1 MYKVFDFGSVEREMP
16 KRYSA
21 LTLSETLVV
30 LVVVGVIALM
40 MLGVF
45 RLTDDAKYPV
55 MRAIF
60 KNDLATAIAEMNTEH
75 NLARLNDDETFFNAF
90 KQNFKISRVAV
101 AGDFADVYK
110 DAAGD
115 NVVLSRYGNSFVTEN
130 GVSVAISYVD
140 AGKDLS
146 SYVNNVSKSDIENMS
161 YEVSNAALNFVT
173 GVFDLNGAKGPNKI
187 GQDVG
192 IIMPTYP
199 LNKAKGEYLTF
210 DNGNVTLKSTKYE
223 TTKKLVDAD
232 GKVTDDFKNGVKTN
246 EISCSGNFVPDDF
259 GSCNIC
265 GLTNASCAA
274 KGQQLN
280 AQACQCEYNISC
292 PKGQILTKV
301 DDKMVCKPINLN
313 LDPGAHVKK
322 DAQGN
327 LIKDEETGFYK
338 CEFGAGM
345 KCSKEGGKW
354 IPETCTCDCA
364 ALPLCDGKYE
374 YMKRTDAGFCKCDAG
389 KCLDKSVIDSKIS
402 GKNAT
407 STTQYI
413 NDETQYCFSCKPAKK
428 GVSLTRNAE
437 LGVCEAKCSNK
448 DIDTLSNYLNNGNK
462 YYQPREQFFKTD
474 ADGNYLKDKAGNYI
488 QNTLPN
494 EDNICSPKCVITDE
508 YCAKKSSEL
517 AHNYCADTPINQK
530 LNGFDRRLNV
540 GCSRYPALTT
550 RINGEPKQYTC
561 DPKDLKFVAKKDA
574 DGKIDENACTCVLAD
589 NKDQDKVY
597 LLAGTA
603 TKTLSAAYHGSC
615 GWTEAWACTY
625 KPKKDE
631 NGNIVGQK
639 LNKTHPTDMTIIPAI
654 IQNCITWWDPIVLIH
669 TDNNVNT
676 SAIPMK
682 RETVTF
688 AMDDKGNTSN
698 ITWLAAQNGT
708 PVYYFL
714 TKGDKVT
721 SLLDLFSDAEHN
733 NGIVEL
739 DSLYETNK
747 DGVINKFDK
756 NFKTLRLWADKNA
769 DAKVDTGEITT
780 LDAMNVIEISLDVT
794 THVSEEG
801 RAEANAKAVTA
812 IQGSYIAGVHV
823 TAKEG
828 TYVERF
834 GEVTTTDGV
843 KRVLYKAV
851 RIETQKKTVTE
862 EKEVLE
868 TVDVYDEIQGKNVQ
882 QQKTTKKTYNK
893 DITEEVAVDYY
904 YVKLKGTNGYFFQQV
919 DVNGKAI
926 YSDNH
931 PLAGKKFTEINRYY
945 IKDKDNK
952 LYKEVSRK
960 IVDILFQ
967 GQ

>member
-60 KNDLATAIAEMNTEH
+60 KNDLASAIAEMNTEH

-90 KQNFKISRVAV
+90 RQNFKISNNAV
-101 AGDFADVYK
+101 AAQNQYK
-110 DAAGD
+110 DAAGNKVD
-115 NVVLSRYGNSFVTEN
+115 IPKYNHTFVTEN
-130 GVSVAISYVD
+130 GVVVSLSYVQT
-140 AGKDLS
+140 GQDLS
-146 SYVNNVSKSDIENMS
+146 SYVNNVSQVDIENMS

-187 GQDVG
+187 GEDVG

-199 LNKAKGEYLTF
+199 LNKSRGEYLTF
-210 DNGNVTLKSTKYE
+210 NGGQIVLKSTKNN
-223 TTKKLVDAD
+223 TSTPLVD
-232 GKVTDDFKNGVKTN
+232 KNGKATDSLKN
-246 EISCSGNFVPDDF
+246 ENVSCPSDSNFIPDDF

-301 DDKMVCKPINLN
+301 GDEMVCKPINLN

-364 ALPLCDGKYE
+364 ALPPCDGKYE

-494 EDNICSPKCVITDE
+494 EENICSPKCVITDE

-517 AHNYCADTPINQK
+517 AHNYCADTPTNQK

-540 GCSRYPALTT
+540 GCSRYKALTT
-550 RINGEPKQYTC
+550 RINGESKRYTC
-561 DPKDLKFVAKKDA
+561 DPKDLKFVAKKDTN
-574 DGKIDENACTCVLAD
+574 GKIDENACTCVLAD
-589 NKDQDKVY
+589 NESQEKVY
-597 LLAGTA
+597 LLAGTDK
-603 TKTLSAAYHGSC
+603 KTLSAAYHGKC
-615 GWTEAWACTY
+615 GWAEAWSCTY
-625 KPKKDE
+625 TPKKDE

-639 LNKTHPTDMTIIPAI
+639 INETHPSDGTIIPAI
-654 IQNCITWWDPIVLIH
+654 IQSCKTWWDPIVLIH

-676 SAIPMK
+676 SAIPMHTK
-682 RETVTF
+682 TVTF

-721 SLLDLFSDAEHN
+721 NLLDLFSDANHN

-739 DSLYETNK
+739 GSSYETNK
-747 DGVINKFDK
+747 DGVINKFDDK
-756 NFKTLRLWADKNA
+756 FNTLRLWADINA
-769 DAKVDTGEITT
+769 NAIVDGNDIMSSLED
-780 LDAMNVIEISLDVT
+780 LNVIEISLDVT

-801 RAEANAKAVTA
+801 RAEANDKAVTA

-828 TYVERF
+828 TYV
-834 GEVTTTDGV
+834 VQDGS
-843 KRVLYKAV
+843 VLYESANESARRTRYKAL
-851 RIETQKKTVTE
+851 RNKL
-862 EKEVLE
+862 VL
-868 TVDVYDEIQGKNVQ
+868 DEMGNSIN
-882 QQKTTKKTYNK
+882 
-893 DITEEVAVDYY
+893 EEVSYY

-926 YSDNH
+926 YSDDH
-931 PLAGKKFTEINRYY
+931 PLAGKRFTEINRYY